1 MISLGYCKRHWREL
15 AAPEDQRRK
24 PKKKREEEATTCEPV
39 GSSVYDEILPAS
51 FAWKVEGGGGIIPK
65 KELKSE
71 GRSDSGVKMKGVNG
85 EPNDLIPILQ
95 HFVDNQSLD
104 PGWHRS
110 AERLSRGI
118 KPAKALSTQL
128 EQWEKALAITEFALI
143 AGNTKHLS
151 HNQVCKMMGLAWGRD
166 AGFHKI
172 MISKLCAR
180 RGELERKKRVDAGT
194 PMTAEKKAALKEK
207 QQEAKRR
214 RIETLQQELFVPAL
228 PAPAGEDEQPESDAA
243 MGGGEL
249 YAQHHQEE
257 EVTLPPM
264 EEPVAEAMEEPSIE
278 VEVEEAEEHTTQI

>member
-1 MISLGYCKRHWREL
+1 MIYQSDNWIGYCKRHWREF

-24 PKKKREEEATTCEPV
+24 PKKKQEEESLTCEPV

-51 FAWKVEGGGGIIPK
+51 FAWKVEGGGGIRIPK

-71 GRSDSGVKMKGVNG
+71 GVGSDSGNGVGVKVKGADG
-85 EPNDLIPILQ
+85 ESTDLIPILQ

-118 KPAKALSTQL
+118 KPAKAVSTQL
-128 EQWEKALAITEFALI
+128 EPWEKALAITEFALI

-151 HNQVCKMMGLAWGRD
+151 HNQVTKMMGTAWGRD

-214 RIETLQQELFVPAL
+214 RIETMQQELFVPAL
-228 PAPAGEDEQPESDAA
+228 PAPVGDDEQQ
-243 MGGGEL
+243 GGEQ
-249 YAQHHQEE
+249 YAQQQE

-278 VEVEEAEEHTTQI
+278 VEEEEQTAQI